1 MKRYIVRGG
10 YTVYETYATTIE
22 ADNKV
27 EAIDKARKL
36 PLENWDELQQTGGN
50 DFEIDDVWVDGWKQ

>member
-10 YTVYETYATTIE
+10 YTIHETYATTIE

-36 PLENWDELQQTGGN
+36 PLEKWDELQQTGGS
-50 DFEIDDVWVDGWKQ
+50 DFEIDDVWVDG

>member
-10 YTVYETYATTIE
+10 YTIYETYATTIE

-36 PLENWDELQQTGGN
+36 PLEKWDELQQTGGS
-50 DFEIDDVWVDGWKQ
+50 DFEIDDVWVDG